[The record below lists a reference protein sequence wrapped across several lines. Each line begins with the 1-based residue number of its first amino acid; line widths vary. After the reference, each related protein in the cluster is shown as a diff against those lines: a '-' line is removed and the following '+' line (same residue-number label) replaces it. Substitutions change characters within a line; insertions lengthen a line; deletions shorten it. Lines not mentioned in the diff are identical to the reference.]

1 MPNSSSSVYEPSD
14 DSFLLVEVLRKFLP
28 EMLAKN
34 KNLKFLEVGS
44 GSGIQLEAALGS
56 GVKKSSIL
64 SSDINP
70 DAVERCTNL
79 GFKCVLSDLFED
91 IPRGKYDI
99 IVFNP
104 PYLPDDGSKKEP
116 SSSKISTT
124 GGKRGSEIINRFL
137 KDAKV
142 HLKENGKIILVV
154 SSLTEGTDFKGYKTR
169 VLAWKKLFF
178 EALEILELSPQHS
191 NI

>member
-1 MPNSSSSVYEPSD
+1 MPDSQSSVYEPSD

-44 GSGIQLEAALGS
+44 GSGIQLEAALNS
-56 GVKKSSIL
+56 GVKKSSIF
-64 SSDINP
+64 SSDINLK
-70 DAVERCTNL
+70 AVEKCTSL
-79 GFKCVLSDLFED
+79 GFKCVLSDLFEK

-104 PYLPDDGSKKEP
+104 PYLPEDRSGKEP
-116 SSSKISTT
+116 KSSKISTT
-124 GGKRGSEIINRFL
+124 GGKKGSEIINRFL
-137 KDAKV
+137 REAKI

-154 SSLTEGTDFKGYKTR
+154 SSLTEGTDFKGYKTK

-178 EALEILELSPQHS
+178 EALEIIELS
-191 NI
+191 I